1 MPVRSFTRDQ
11 AYLLPVALDEWVPAD
26 HPVRYVAAFVEELS
40 DADWQALGVDRA
52 GASTGAPA
60 YHPALLLSVWLAG
73 FMQGIRSARKLE
85 AACRDQLSFRWLTGT
100 QTPDHNTLW
109 RFYQA
114 HRAAMRGLLR
124 RTVRVA
130 LASGLLD
137 LALVAIDGTKLAGNA
152 ARDRTLDAADVAPL
166 LARLD
171 MAIVELEASN
181 ASAGDAPPARLPERL
196 AQAVALRAQVAAA
209 LALVTAEDGPAQVNL
224 TDPEAR
230 LLKPRSGYLVG
241 YNAQAAVAATVPD
254 AAGQR
259 QHLIVAAEVTTDAD
273 DHAQLLPVL
282 DATTANVAP
291 PFAAVAADTG
301 YHAGATLTEVAA
313 RGQVVVIPEPASV
326 REPFHKQQ
334 FAYDA
339 TTDTYTCPHGHRLT
353 YRGEKR
359 RTGQPVIRLYR
370 ITQSSVCRDC
380 PAFGVCTRDR
390 RQGRALEVGPH
401 EAALTAHRVWMAT
414 DAAQALLARRKTV
427 VEPTFG
433 VLKEQR
439 GARRLLLRGLANVQA
454 EWSLVATAANLR
466 TLARA
471 WAAGRLGETPGR
483 PVTAGDAL
491 LAASTT
497 VTVAPWDHWCAR
509 VRRWAIVVGPRRP
522 RTASTSQITL
532 HAAF

>member
-1 MPVRSFTRDQ
+1 
-11 AYLLPVALDEWVPAD
+11 
-26 HPVRYVAAFVEELS
+26 
-40 DADWQALGVDRA
+40 
-52 GASTGAPA
+52 
-60 YHPALLLSVWLAG
+60 
-73 FMQGIRSARKLE
+73 
-85 AACRDQLSFRWLTGT
+85 
-100 QTPDHNTLW
+100 
-109 RFYQA
+109 
-114 HRAAMRGLLR
+114 
-124 RTVRVA
+124 
-130 LASGLLD
+130 
-137 LALVAIDGTKLAGNA
+137 
-152 ARDRTLDAADVAPL
+152 
-166 LARLD
+166 
-171 MAIVELEASN
+171 
-181 ASAGDAPPARLPERL
+181 
-196 AQAVALRAQVAAA
+196 
-209 LALVTAEDGPAQVNL
+209 
-224 TDPEAR
+224 
-230 LLKPRSGYLVG
+230 
-241 YNAQAAVAATVPD
+241 
-254 AAGQR
+254 
-259 QHLIVAAEVTTDAD
+259 
-273 DHAQLLPVL
+273 
-282 DATTANVAP
+282 
-291 PFAAVAADTG
+291 
-301 YHAGATLTEVAA
+301 LTEVAA